1 MRKIWIGI
9 RDLVSFK
16 SKKTQ
21 NPISLSIGS
30 TISSDPEEVAETF
43 NDFFASVADKVRS
56 TIPPSNHHFS
66 SFLKNSNPNS
76 IFLQPVSPEEIV
88 KIIRTFSASKSN
100 GPNSIP
106 VKILK
111 LLCDQ
116 ISVPISRLINRS
128 FETGT
133 FPSLLKTS
141 KVVPVFKN
149 KGSPLE
155 VSNYRPISLLS
166 NIEKIYEKVM
176 YSRVTNF
183 LDSHNLIYS
192 RQFGFRKS
200 HSTLHTLTVIV
211 ERIRKCLDNGE
222 LACGVFVDLQKAFDT
237 VDHQIL
243 ISKLDHYGIRGPC
256 KNWFKSY
263 LSDRHQYVSIQNS
276 ESSLRPIRH
285 GVPQGSVLGPLLF
298 LIYINDLHK
307 AIRFSETFHFADD
320 THLLHF
326 AKTVRSLCSKVN
338 ADLRTLTTWLN
349 ANRISLNASKT
360 EFVIFRSKSKPLT
373 CSPFLKLVGKK
384 IFPISSVKYLGV
396 RLDKHLNWKPHISD
410 IASKLQRA
418 NGMLSKLRHYLP
430 LKLLINIYH
439 SIFASHMRYG
449 CQIWGLCDNTNS
461 HRILTLQKAALRLI
475 TFSAPRTPSNPIFS
489 NLGILK
495 FFDIVEVLNILF
507 VHQYLNQNLPS
518 DLLKTLKFIKISH
531 SFNTRGNVLGLLQL
545 PSVKTHNYGSNSFS
559 KLAIQQ
565 WNDFQ
570 LNHSKL
576 NISEFSFQRLK
587 TLLHKSFLSSYD
599 A

>member
-9 RDLVSFK
+9 RNLVSLK

-192 RQFGFRKS
+192 RQ
-200 HSTLHTLTVIV
+200 I
-211 ERIRKCLDNGE
+211 
-222 LACGVFVDLQKAFDT
+222 
-237 VDHQIL
+237 
-243 ISKLDHYGIRGPC
+243 
-256 KNWFKSY
+256 WF
-263 LSDRHQYVSIQNS
+263 
-276 ESSLRPIRH
+276 P
-285 GVPQGSVLGPLLF
+285 
-298 LIYINDLHK
+298 
-307 AIRFSETFHFADD
+307 
-320 THLLHF
+320 
-326 AKTVRSLCSKVN
+326 
-338 ADLRTLTTWLN
+338 
-349 ANRISLNASKT
+349 
-360 EFVIFRSKSKPLT
+360 
-373 CSPFLKLVGKK
+373 
-384 IFPISSVKYLGV
+384 
-396 RLDKHLNWKPHISD
+396 
-410 IASKLQRA
+410 
-418 NGMLSKLRHYLP
+418 
-430 LKLLINIYH
+430 
-439 SIFASHMRYG
+439 
-449 CQIWGLCDNTNS
+449 
-461 HRILTLQKAALRLI
+461 
-475 TFSAPRTPSNPIFS
+475 
-489 NLGILK
+489 
-495 FFDIVEVLNILF
+495 
-507 VHQYLNQNLPS
+507 
-518 DLLKTLKFIKISH
+518 
-531 SFNTRGNVLGLLQL
+531 
-545 PSVKTHNYGSNSFS
+545 
-559 KLAIQQ
+559 
-565 WNDFQ
+565 
-570 LNHSKL
+570 
-576 NISEFSFQRLK
+576 
-587 TLLHKSFLSSYD
+587 
-599 A
+599 

>member
-1 MRKIWIGI
+1 MDL
-9 RDLVSFK
+9 DLVSLK

-200 HSTLHTLTVIV
+200 HSTLHILTVIV

-285 GVPQGSVLGPLLF
+285 GVPQGCAGSPVVL
-298 LIYINDLHK
+298 
-307 AIRFSETFHFADD
+307 
-320 THLLHF
+320 
-326 AKTVRSLCSKVN
+326 
-338 ADLRTLTTWLN
+338 
-349 ANRISLNASKT
+349 
-360 EFVIFRSKSKPLT
+360 
-373 CSPFLKLVGKK
+373 
-384 IFPISSVKYLGV
+384 
-396 RLDKHLNWKPHISD
+396 D
-410 IASKLQRA
+410 I
-418 NGMLSKLRHYLP
+418 
-430 LKLLINIYH
+430 
-439 SIFASHMRYG
+439 
-449 CQIWGLCDNTNS
+449 
-461 HRILTLQKAALRLI
+461 
-475 TFSAPRTPSNPIFS
+475 
-489 NLGILK
+489 
-495 FFDIVEVLNILF
+495 
-507 VHQYLNQNLPS
+507 HQ
-518 DLLKTLKFIKISH
+518 
-531 SFNTRGNVLGLLQL
+531 
-545 PSVKTHNYGSNSFS
+545 
-559 KLAIQQ
+559 
-565 WNDFQ
+565 
-570 LNHSKL
+570 
-576 NISEFSFQRLK
+576 
-587 TLLHKSFLSSYD
+587 
-599 A
+599 